1 MQELSSDQYKQVN
14 LGFITGL
21 VPKEKSMAFEK
32 ILFRVTRGNVLLR
45 QSFVEQPVVDPASG
59 EKVNIVT
66 NSIAHKYF

>member
-1 MQELSSDQYKQVN
+1 MQELNSDQYKQVR
-14 LGFITGL
+14 LGFLTGL

-59 EKVNIVT
+59 EKVNIVP
-66 NSIAHKYF
+66 NSIDLTYF